1 MRAVSADNQLRVW
14 QSCTLLPP
22 RLGHGDLLRRESSLL
37 LGLVKGPAL
46 AVALELSPITEDP
59 LFQLSLVD
67 HIRLS
72 FGSVAT
78 SYRAHARAAERLAAR
93 ARRSRIVLAVLLG
106 MATGSSLL
114 ALTGVRPFQIAAA
127 ALMATS
133 LVGLTVVHSLEYE
146 ARAFAHRACAAQ
158 LWLLC
163 EKYRALLAEVHDGL
177 IDLPETTSRR
187 DNLMREVQNV
197 YEHALP
203 ADREA
208 YQIAREAL
216 GAGTGTPSDQDIDQ
230 FLPASLRQTAGASP
244 T

>member
-1 MRAVSADNQLRVW
+1 V
-14 QSCTLLPP
+14 
-22 RLGHGDLLRRESSLL
+22 
-37 LGLVKGPAL
+37 
-46 AVALELSPITEDP
+46 
-59 LFQLSLVD
+59 FQLSLID

-93 ARRSRIVLAVLLG
+93 ARQSRVLLL
-106 MATGSSLL
+106 SLL
-114 ALTGVRPFQIAAA
+114 GLAMGASLVALTGVRPFQIAAA
-127 ALMATS
+127 ALSATA
-133 LVGLTVVHSLEYE
+133 LVGLAAVHSLEFE
-146 ARAFAHRACAAQ
+146 ARAFAHRSCTAQ

-163 EKYRALLAEVHDGL
+163 EKYRALLADVHDGL
-177 IDLPETTSRR
+177 IDLPETTARR
-187 DNLMREVQNV
+187 DTLMREVQNV

-216 GAGTGTPSDQDIDQ
+216 GAGSTGTPSDQDIDRL
-230 FLPASLRQTAGASP
+230 LPASLRQPAGASP

>member
-1 MRAVSADNQLRVW
+1 
-14 QSCTLLPP
+14 
-22 RLGHGDLLRRESSLL
+22 
-37 LGLVKGPAL
+37 
-46 AVALELSPITEDP
+46 

-93 ARRSRIVLAVLLG
+93 ARQSRIVLSILLG
-106 MATGSSLL
+106 LATGASLL
-114 ALTGVRPFQIAAA
+114 ALTGVRPLQIAAA
-127 ALMATS
+127 ALTTAA
-133 LVGLTVVHSLEYE
+133 LVGLATVHALEFE
-146 ARAFAHRACAAQ
+146 GRAFAHRACAAQ

-177 IDLPETTSRR
+177 IDLPSTTARR
-187 DNLMREVQNV
+187 DSLMREVQNV

-208 YQIAREAL
+208 YQIARDAL
-216 GAGTGTPSDQDIDQ
+216 GAGTGTPSDQDIDRL
-230 FLPASLRQTAGASP
+230 LPASLRQAAGATP

>member
-1 MRAVSADNQLRVW
+1 ME
-14 QSCTLLPP
+14 
-22 RLGHGDLLRRESSLL
+22 G
-37 LGLVKGPAL
+37 
-46 AVALELSPITEDP
+46 P

-93 ARRSRIVLAVLLG
+93 ARQSRVVLVTLLG
-106 MATGSSLL
+106 LATGASLL
-114 ALTGVRPFQIAAA
+114 ALTGGRPFQIAAA
-127 ALMATS
+127 ALSATA
-133 LVGLTVVHSLEYE
+133 LVGLATVHSLDFE

-163 EKYRALLAEVHDGL
+163 EKYRALLADVHDAL
-177 IDLPETTSRR
+177 IDLPETTARR
-187 DNLMREVQNV
+187 DSLMREVQNV

-216 GAGTGTPSDQDIDQ
+216 GAGSGTPSDQDIDRL
-230 FLPASLRQTAGASP
+230 LPASLRQTAGVSP

>member
-1 MRAVSADNQLRVW
+1 V
-14 QSCTLLPP
+14 
-22 RLGHGDLLRRESSLL
+22 
-37 LGLVKGPAL
+37 
-46 AVALELSPITEDP
+46 
-59 LFQLSLVD
+59 FQLSLID

-78 SYRAHARAAERLAAR
+78 SYRAHARAAERLAGR
-93 ARRSRIVLAVLLG
+93 ARQSRVVLVTLLG
-106 MATGSSLL
+106 LTTGVSLL
-114 ALTGVRPFQIAAA
+114 ALTGGRPFLIAAA
-127 ALMATS
+127 TLSATA
-133 LVGLTVVHSLEYE
+133 LVGLATVHSLEFE

-158 LWLLC
+158 LWVLC

-177 IDLPETTSRR
+177 IDVAQTTARR

-216 GAGTGTPSDQDIDQ
+216 GAGTGTPSDQDIDRL
-230 FLPASLRQTAGASP
+230 LPASLRQTARVP
-244 T
+244 QT